1 MIYRGLNAC
10 TCLPNKI
17 LFPEHN
23 TQAAPQDSFYRELS
37 PEEAEMA
44 DAKMFD
50 FDAPEALDMA
60 LLMDCI
66 ARLRVGGW
74 VAECEGV
81 GP

>member
-1 MIYRGLNAC
+1 
-10 TCLPNKI
+10 
-17 LFPEHN
+17 
-23 TQAAPQDSFYRELS
+23 
-37 PEEAEMA
+37 MA

-74 VAECEGV
+74 AAECPEGV
-81 GP
+81 GPAGEGRRRWTWHS

>member
-1 MIYRGLNAC
+1 MRVLA
-10 TCLPNKI
+10 PA
-17 LFPEHN
+17 P
-23 TQAAPQDSFYRELS
+23 PQDSFYRELS